1 VSKDRDIGM
10 PAILSPQVAVG
21 GASHVNVSDELSG
34 EEWARQEV
42 LRLRGRGENTNRSTA
57 AALEFLRIHA
67 GSGSVFLQQARVAA
81 NQGGSS
87 RSGASAVAD
96 ALEGWLA
103 YDAAGLAPGVSIERL
118 AQIKVATDLMEQVD
132 RLLNDGQAHVAAPIV
147 LAGAA
152 LEEFLIS
159 LAIANEIVLV
169 PDPSLSTCT
178 EALKKAEVITNED
191 IKDITAWVGQ
201 RTDAAH
207 GNFEALSLNRARVM
221 ADGINLFMRQ
231 HATS

>member
-1 VSKDRDIGM
+1 M
-10 PAILSPQVAVG
+10 
-21 GASHVNVSDELSG
+21 NVSDELSG
-34 EEWARQEV
+34 EQWARQEV
-42 LRLRGRGENTNRSTA
+42 LRLRGRGENTSRSTA
-57 AALEFLRIHA
+57 AALDFLRVHA
-67 GSGSVFLQQARVAA
+67 GSGSAFLQQARVAA

-103 YDAAGLAPGVSIERL
+103 YEAAGLAPGVSLETL

-132 RLLNDGQAHVAAPIV
+132 RLLNDKRAHVAAPIV

-159 LAIANEIVLV
+159 LATANEIVLV
-169 PDPSLSTCT
+169 REPSPSTYA
-178 EALKKAEVITNED
+178 EALKKAEVITNQD

-201 RTDAAH
+201 RNDAAH
-207 GNFEALSLNRARVM
+207 GNFDTLSLDRARLM

-231 HATS
+231 HPIS